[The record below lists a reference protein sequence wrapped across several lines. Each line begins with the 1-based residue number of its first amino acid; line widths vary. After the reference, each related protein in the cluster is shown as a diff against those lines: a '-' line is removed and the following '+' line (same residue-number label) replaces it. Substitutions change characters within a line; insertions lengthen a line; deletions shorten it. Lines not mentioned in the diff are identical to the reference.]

1 MFIIKYK
8 KIFFAIAILLVG
20 GSIAAMVI
28 RGFNVGVDFTG
39 GSVLEVSYDARPNT
53 ELIKGYVLPVQPDA
67 QIQEVGTN
75 DLMVRTEPIDQT
87 TKDTILAAL
96 SFDGVE
102 ATEKRFNTIGPSIGK
117 ELRSKAIISVI
128 IVSLAIILFIAFAFR
143 KITHATGSWQA
154 SKLSSWHYGLVAVVV
169 LVHDV
174 IIPAGFFAFFGLQVD
189 TLFVVGLLT
198 ILGVSIN
205 DTIVVFDRIRENLAT
220 NESKHI
226 KEDFAQTVGK
236 SINQTFVRSLMTSV
250 TVLIA
255 LAALYLFGPE
265 ATRNLS
271 IAMFLGMFFGT
282 YSSIFLASPLLVV
295 WNDYKV
301 KKVTK

>member
-8 KIFFAIAILLVG
+8 KIFFALAVILVG
-20 GSIAAMVI
+20 GSIVTMIVK
-28 RGFNVGVDFTG
+28 GFNVGVDFTG
-39 GSVLEVSYDARPNT
+39 GSVLEVSYDNRPSVDI
-53 ELIKGYVLPVQPDA
+53 IKGHVLPIYPDA
-67 QIQEVGTN
+67 QIQDVGTS
-75 DLMVRTEPIDQT
+75 DIMIRTAPIDEAG
-87 TKDTILAAL
+87 KDKIIAAL
-96 SFDGVE
+96 SFDNSH
-102 ATEKRFNTIGPSIGK
+102 ATEKRFNTIGPSVGK

-143 KITHATGSWQA
+143 KVSRPI
-154 SKLSSWHYGLVAVVV
+154 SSWAYGLIAIVV

-174 IIPAGFFAFFGLQVD
+174 AVPAGFFSLFGFQVD

-205 DTIVVFDRIRENLAT
+205 DTIVVFDRIRENLSL
-220 NESKHI
+220 NEAKHN
-226 KEDFAQTVGK
+226 KESFAETVGK
-236 SINQTFVRSLMTSV
+236 SINQTFVRSVMTSV

-265 ATRNLS
+265 TTRTLA

-295 WNDYKV
+295 WNNWKG
-301 KKVTK
+301 KKSEK

>member
-8 KIFFAIAILLVG
+8 KIFFALAFILVA
-20 GSIAAMVI
+20 GSIVAMAI
-28 RGFNVGVDFTG
+28 NGFKLGVDFTG
-39 GSVLEVSYDARPNT
+39 GSVLEVSYDKRPST
-53 ELIKGYVLPVQPDA
+53 EVIKGHILPIRPDA

-75 DLMVRTEPIDQT
+75 DLMVRTEPVDQAG
-87 TKDTILAAL
+87 KDVILSAL
-96 SFDGVE
+96 SFDDSH
-102 ATEKRFNTIGPSIGK
+102 ATEKRFNTIGPSVGK
-117 ELRSKAIISVI
+117 ELRSKAILSVI
-128 IVSLAIILFIAFAFR
+128 IMSLVIILFIAFAFR
-143 KITHATGSWQA
+143 KV
-154 SKLSSWHYGLVAVVV
+154 SKPISSWAYGLIAIVV

-174 IIPAGFFAFFGLQVD
+174 VIPAGFFAILGLQVD

-205 DTIVVFDRIRENLAT
+205 DTIVVFDRIRENLHT
-220 NESKHI
+220 NETKKI
-226 KEDFAQTVGK
+226 KEDFSYTVGK
-236 SINQTFVRSLMTSV
+236 SINQTFVRSIMTSL

-255 LAALYLFGPE
+255 LAALWVFGPE

-295 WNDYKV
+295 WNNWKN
-301 KKVTK
+301 KKA

>member
-20 GSIAAMVI
+20 GSIVAMAV
-28 RGFNVGVDFTG
+28 RGFKVGVDFTG
-39 GSVLEVSYDARPNT
+39 GSVLEVNYDTRPNT
-53 ELIKGYVLPVQPDA
+53 EVIKGHILPLRPDA
-67 QIQEVGTN
+67 QIQEVGTH
-75 DLMVRTEPIDQT
+75 DLMVRTEPIDQA
-87 TKDTILAAL
+87 TKDTILETL
-96 SFDGVE
+96 SFDGSH
-102 ATEKRFNTIGPSIGK
+102 ATEKRFNTVGPSVGK
-117 ELRSKAIISVI
+117 ELRSKAVLSII
-128 IVSLAIILFIAFAFR
+128 IVSLAIIIFIAFAFR
-143 KITHATGSWQA
+143 KITHSTGSWQA
-154 SKLSSWHYGLVAVVV
+154 NRLSSWHYGLIAIVV

-174 IIPAGFFAFFGLQVD
+174 VIPAGFFAFFGLQVD

-205 DTIVVFDRIRENLAT
+205 DTIVVFDRIRENLHT
-220 NESKHI
+220 NETKHI
-226 KEDFAQTVGK
+226 KEDFDQTVGK
-236 SINQTFVRSLMTSV
+236 SISQTFVRSIMTSV

-255 LAALYLFGPE
+255 LGALYLFGPE

-295 WNDYKV
+295 WNDYKM